1 MSYTGEPGT
10 PGKTGTDREAILQK
24 IKNRSVSS
32 HYDFVGERVE
42 SILLRHLL
50 EEENQE
56 CCKGME

>member
-1 MSYTGEPGT
+1 MCYSGEPG
-10 PGKTGTDREAILQK
+10 PLGKIETYRDVILRK
-24 IKNRSVSS
+24 IKNRSASS
-32 HYDFVGERVE
+32 HYDIVGERVE